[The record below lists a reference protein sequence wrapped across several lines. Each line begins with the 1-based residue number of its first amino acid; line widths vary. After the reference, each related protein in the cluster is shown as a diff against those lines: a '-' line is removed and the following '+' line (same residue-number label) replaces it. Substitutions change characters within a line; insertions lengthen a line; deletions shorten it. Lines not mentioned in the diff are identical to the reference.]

1 MPDGKKPLVFDTGH
15 LQFHKSLAAA
25 ASTGECPNRRCDA
38 GPSPDAR
45 PGRRTL
51 NDLAWALGGL
61 ALGYLAQ
68 GLLEHD
74 QLGEG
79 LVVYAV
85 AIPLFAVHLAR
96 FRDGAGRVPGDAQR
110 QSPNDG
116 LPSDADVPDPGIRRR
131 VGWGV
136 AAAGFIVSLASLP
149 LFVQELHAAA
159 WFLYLS
165 SLLLFVGGMWL
176 VEPRTKSW
184 VSGSSDGQAQ
194 GNRALVPGAYWL
206 VAILVLALFL
216 RLFHFGSLPF
226 GTWYDEAVAG
236 IDARRILQDPSFR
249 PVFWHS
255 MNHPAHHLYLF
266 ALALKA
272 LGDNIAA
279 LRVVSVLFGIGTVI
293 TAYLFGREYLG
304 LRWGLLLGFLV
315 ATMRWDV
322 NFSRIAMNGIDTPFF
337 EFLTLYLALR
347 VLRGRFGSWRSIAA
361 TGLSLG
367 LGLCFYTGFR
377 LFVVAFILMGL
388 MLLWAR
394 SRPSGGLVVSGRPGP
409 YEGRG
414 FRPLLRLGLFVTA
427 VWLVVMPVAL
437 FSWQNAPAFWQR
449 TQTVSVFTNR
459 DDPNLVRAIAG
470 NIQKHALMFN
480 YKGDN
485 NGRHNLPGAPTLD
498 RLSAALFALGIGL
511 ALVRRDRVS
520 VFFLLLLPVG
530 LAGGIFSLDFEAPQ
544 SLRSIASM
552 PAVIFFIGL
561 SLNALWVELRWAAR
575 ITRPRYSLILVAIGL
590 GIIAVSNGVTYFG
603 RQARDVAVRQA
614 FSTTET
620 MVGKQV
626 AELGPDPIYY
636 FSPLFF
642 DHPCIRFHAPA
653 QSPRSVRKVMTLPDP
668 VPAREPADRSVV
680 YFIHP
685 DEAWVLDWAR
695 QLYPQAHFE
704 RLPVE
709 SAYPTAVLMV
719 RLEPNDVRSV
729 QGLEVRSWAGED
741 EEGMPLSVGRA
752 LVVEED
758 WPHDAHLD
766 LPFVVEWSGVL
777 YAPQFGHYT
786 LAMEAPGR
794 ASLTLDGRD
803 FEGVGEVTIAPLL
816 AQGNHDLRL
825 RAEGG
830 QGRVRLAWRPPGE
843 EMAPIPTWALYSFPV
858 AAHGLLGE
866 YYPNANWQGQP
877 TLARVDPVLNVYFH
891 VMPLPRP
898 YSVEWTGALDV
909 PYSGLY
915 ALGLRSVD
923 AARLFVDDQLRVEA
937 VVPDQ
942 YTEHLIALEAGLH
955 DLRISYQDQTER
967 SRIHLYWTRPGGEME
982 IIPSPYLWPSAD
994 GARATVP
1001 VPATQLPSP
1010 AEMLPMELR
1019 WQATWGAPGDGPGEF
1034 VEPRDVA
1041 VIGNVVFVA
1050 DTGNRRVQAWDR
1062 DGTYRQAWAGGQ
1074 EPFEEPLALAADP
1087 QGRLLVLDSLQGW
1100 IYRFDREGNAL
1111 DRIAGPGA
1119 QTFHPRGMTSLP
1131 DGAVVVADTGGARL
1145 AILDAAGN
1153 IVGDLGTLGDAPGQ
1167 FHEPTDAAMDQA
1179 GTYYVVEA
1187 HNQRVQRVDRRGGSQ
1202 GAWDIPPSIAH
1213 DGPHLAWAPDS
1224 SLLVTA
1230 PDEGAILRYA
1240 PDGRLLDRW
1249 THAGAA
1255 VMQRPVGIYADAV
1268 GTLYVTDTGT
1278 HQVYVF
1284 EMVQASSPEGEE
1296 D

>member
-1 MPDGKKPLVFDTGH
+1 MEYHSCLST
-15 LQFHKSLAAA
+15 AN
-25 ASTGECPNRRCDA
+25 STGEDLGRRSDA
-38 GPSPDAR
+38 GPSPAAR
-45 PGRRTL
+45 PTRRTL
-51 NDLAWALGGL
+51 NRLVWALGGL
-61 ALGYLAQ
+61 GLGYVAQ
-68 GLLEHD
+68 GILEHD
-74 QLGEG
+74 RLGEG
-79 LVVYAV
+79 LLLYAV

-96 FRDGAGRVPGDAQR
+96 SRDGAGCVPGDAPR
-110 QSPNDG
+110 QSPNGG
-116 LPSDADVPDPGIRRR
+116 LPGDADVPNPGIGSRL
-131 VGWGV
+131 GWGI
-136 AAAGFIVSLASLP
+136 AAAGFILSLASLP
-149 LFVQELHAAA
+149 LFVQELHTAA
-159 WFLYLS
+159 WFLYLT
-165 SLLLFVGGMWL
+165 SLLLFAGGMWL
-176 VEPRTKSW
+176 VGPRTRGR
-184 VSGSSDGQAQ
+184 VTGSSDGQAQ
-194 GNRALVPGAYWL
+194 GSQALVPGAYWL
-206 VAILVLALFL
+206 AAILVLALFF
-216 RLFHFGSLPF
+216 RFFHFGSLPF

-236 IDARRILQDPSFR
+236 IDARRILEDPSFR

-266 ALALKA
+266 ALALKV

-293 TAYLFGREYLG
+293 TAYLFGREHLG

-337 EFLTLYLALR
+337 EFLTLYLAVR
-347 VLRGRFGSWRSIAA
+347 VLGGRFVSWRLIAA

-388 MLLWAR
+388 MLSWAM
-394 SRPSGGLVVSGRPGP
+394 SRLSGGLVAPGRPGP
-409 YEGRG
+409 WKGRG
-414 FRPLLRLGLFVTA
+414 FRPLLRLGLFVAA

-437 FSWQNAPAFWQR
+437 FARQNAPVFWQR

-480 YKGDN
+480 YRGDN

-511 ALVRRDRVS
+511 ALVRRDPVS
-520 VFFLLLLPVG
+520 IFFLLLLPVG

-544 SLRSIASM
+544 SLRSIASL
-552 PAVIFFIGL
+552 PAVVFFIGL
-561 SLNALWVELRWAAR
+561 SLDALWVELRWAAR
-575 ITRPRYSLILVAIGL
+575 ITRPRYSLVLVAMGL
-590 GIIAVSNGVTYFG
+590 GIITVSNGVTYFG
-603 RQARDVAVRQA
+603 RQARDVAVWQA

-626 AELGPDPIYY
+626 AELGPEPIYY

-653 QSPRSVRKVMTLPDP
+653 QSPQSVRKVMSLPDP
-668 VPAREPADRSVV
+668 LPAREPADRSVV

-685 DEAWVLDWAR
+685 DEAWVVDWAR
-695 QLYPQAHFE
+695 QLYPQAHFDS
-704 RLPVE
+704 LPAE
-709 SAYPTAVLMV
+709 SAYPIAVLMV
-719 RLEPNDVRSV
+719 RLEPNDVLSV
-729 QGLEVRSWAGED
+729 QGLEVRSWAGDD
-741 EEGMPLSVGRA
+741 EEAMPLSIGHA
-752 LVVEED
+752 LLVNED
-758 WPHDAHLD
+758 WPQDAHLD

-777 YAPQFGHYT
+777 YAPEFGHYT
-786 LAMEAPGR
+786 LATEAPGR
-794 ASLTLDGRD
+794 ASLTLDGQD

-843 EMAPIPTWALYSFPV
+843 EMAPIPTGALYSFPV
-858 AAHGLLGE
+858 TGHGLLGE
-866 YYPNANWQGQP
+866 YYANPKWEGQP
-877 TLARVDPVLNVYFH
+877 TLARVDPVLNAYFH
-891 VMPLPRP
+891 VTPLPRP

-909 PYSGLY
+909 PYAGLY

-923 AARLFVDDQLRVEA
+923 AARLFLDDQLTVEA
-937 VVPDQ
+937 LVPDQ
-942 YTEHLIALEAGLH
+942 YTEHVITLEAGLH

-994 GARATVP
+994 SARATVP

-1010 AEMLPMELR
+1010 AEMPPMELR

-1041 VIGNVVFVA
+1041 VIDNVVFVA

-1074 EPFEEPLALAADP
+1074 EPFEEPLALAGDP

-1111 DRIAGPGA
+1111 DRIAGPGVP
-1119 QTFHPRGMTSLP
+1119 TFHPRGMTALP

-1167 FHEPTDAAMDQA
+1167 FHEPTDVAMDEA
-1179 GTYYVVEA
+1179 GTYYVAEA
-1187 HNQRVQRVDRRGGSQ
+1187 HNQRLQRVDRRGGSL
-1202 GAWDIPPSIAH
+1202 GTWSMPPSIAH

-1230 PDEGAILRYA
+1230 PGEGAILRYA

-1249 THAGAA
+1249 TQAGA
-1255 VMQRPVGIYADAV
+1255 VTIQQPVGIYADAV

-1284 EMVQASSPEGEE
+1284 EMVQPPAPKGEE

>member
-1 MPDGKKPLVFDTGH
+1 MEYHSCLST
-15 LQFHKSLAAA
+15 AN
-25 ASTGECPNRRCDA
+25 STGEDLGRRSDA
-38 GPSPDAR
+38 GPSPAAR
-45 PGRRTL
+45 PTRRTL
-51 NDLAWALGGL
+51 NRLVWALGGL
-61 ALGYLAQ
+61 GLGYVAQ
-68 GLLEHD
+68 GILEHD
-74 QLGEG
+74 RLGEG
-79 LVVYAV
+79 LLLYAV
-85 AIPLFAVHLAR
+85 AIPLFAVHLGR
-96 FRDGAGRVPGDAQR
+96 SRHGAECLPGDAPR
-110 QSPNDG
+110 QSPNHG
-116 LPSDADVPDPGIRRR
+116 LPGDADVPAAGIRSRL
-131 VGWGV
+131 GWGI
-136 AAAGFIVSLASLP
+136 AAAGFILSLASLL
-149 LFVQELHAAA
+149 LFVQELHTVA
-159 WFLYLS
+159 WLLYLT

-176 VEPRTKSW
+176 VGPRTRGRA
-184 VSGSSDGQAQ
+184 SGRSEGQAQ
-194 GNRALVPGAYWL
+194 GKQALVPGAYWL
-206 VAILVLALFL
+206 VAILLLALFF
-216 RLFHFGSLPF
+216 RFFQFGSLPF

-266 ALALKA
+266 ALALKV

-279 LRVVSVLFGIGTVI
+279 LRVVSVVFGIGTVI
-293 TAYLFGREYLG
+293 TAYLFGREHLG

-347 VLRGRFGSWRSIAA
+347 VLRGRVLSWRLIAA

-388 MLLWAR
+388 MLLWAM
-394 SRPSGGLVVSGRPGP
+394 SRLSGGLVAPGRPGAYGGP
-409 YEGRG
+409 G
-414 FRPLLRLGLFVTA
+414 FRPLLRLGLFVAA

-437 FSWQNAPAFWQR
+437 FSWQNAPVFWQR

-480 YKGDN
+480 YRGDN

-511 ALVRRDRVS
+511 AVVRRDRVS
-520 VFFLLLLPVG
+520 IFFLLLLPVG

-544 SLRSIASM
+544 SLRSIAAM

-561 SLNALWVELRWAAR
+561 SLDALWVELRWAAR
-575 ITRPRYSLILVAIGL
+575 ITRPRYSLVLVAMGL
-590 GIIAVSNGVTYFG
+590 GIITVSNGVTYFG
-603 RQARDVAVRQA
+603 RQARDVAVWQA

-626 AELGPDPIYY
+626 AELGPEPIYY

-653 QSPRSVRKVMTLPDP
+653 QSPQSVRKVMSLPDP
-668 VPAREPADRSVV
+668 LPAREPADRSVV

-685 DEAWVLDWAR
+685 DEAWVVDWAR
-695 QLYPQAHFE
+695 QLYPQAHFDS
-704 RLPVE
+704 LPAE
-709 SAYPTAVLMV
+709 SAYPIAVLMV
-719 RLEPNDVRSV
+719 RLEPNDVLSV
-729 QGLEVRSWAGED
+729 QGLEVRSWAGDD
-741 EEGMPLSVGRA
+741 EEAMPLSIGHA
-752 LVVEED
+752 LLVNED
-758 WPHDAHLD
+758 WPQDAHLD

-777 YAPQFGHYT
+777 YAPEFGHYT
-786 LAMEAPGR
+786 LATEAPGR
-794 ASLTLDGRD
+794 ASLTLDGQD

-843 EMAPIPTWALYSFPV
+843 EMAPIPTGALYSFPV
-858 AAHGLLGE
+858 TGHGLLGE
-866 YYPNANWQGQP
+866 YYANPKWEGQP
-877 TLARVDPVLNVYFH
+877 TLARVDPVLNAYFH
-891 VMPLPRP
+891 VTPLPRP

-909 PYSGLY
+909 PYAGLY

-923 AARLFVDDQLRVEA
+923 AARLFLDDQLTVEA
-937 VVPDQ
+937 LVPDQ
-942 YTEHLIALEAGLH
+942 YTEHVITLEAGLH

-982 IIPSPYLWPSAD
+982 IIPSPYLWPNAD
-994 GARATVP
+994 TARATVP
-1001 VPATQLPSP
+1001 VAETQLPSP
-1010 AEMLPMELR
+1010 AEMPPMELR

-1041 VIGNVVFVA
+1041 VIDNVVFVA

-1074 EPFEEPLALAADP
+1074 EPFEEPLALAGDP

-1111 DRIAGPGA
+1111 DRIAGPGIQA
-1119 QTFHPRGMTSLP
+1119 FHPRGMTALP

-1145 AILDAAGN
+1145 AILDADGHL
-1153 IVGDLGTLGDAPGQ
+1153 VGDLGTLGDAPGQ
-1167 FHEPTDAAMDQA
+1167 FHEPTDVAMGQD
-1179 GTYYVVEA
+1179 GTYYVAEA
-1187 HNQRVQRVDRRGGSQ
+1187 HNQRMQRVDRRGGSLDS
-1202 GAWDIPPSIAH
+1202 WNIPPSIAH

-1230 PDEGAILRYA
+1230 PGEGAILRYA

-1249 THAGAA
+1249 TQAGA
-1255 VMQRPVGIYADAV
+1255 VTIQQPVGIYADAV

-1284 EMVQASSPEGEE
+1284 EMVQPPAPKGEE

>member
-1 MPDGKKPLVFDTGH
+1 MDHQP
-15 LQFHKSLAAA
+15 
-25 ASTGECPNRRCDA
+25 DA
-38 GPSPDAR
+38 GVSPDAR
-45 PGRRTL
+45 PARRTL
-51 NDLAWALGGL
+51 NRLVWALGGL
-61 ALGYLAQ
+61 GLGYLAQ
-68 GLLEHD
+68 GILEHD
-74 QLGEG
+74 RLGEG
-79 LVVYAV
+79 LLLYAV

-96 FRDGAGRVPGDAQR
+96 SRDGAGCLPGDAPR

-116 LPSDADVPDPGIRRR
+116 LPGESDVPDPGIRSRL
-131 VGWGV
+131 GWGI
-136 AAAGFIVSLASLP
+136 AAAGFILSLASLA
-149 LFVQELHAAA
+149 LFVQELHTAA
-159 WFLYLS
+159 WFLYLT
-165 SLLLFVGGMWL
+165 SLLLFGGGMWL
-176 VEPRTKSW
+176 VGPRTRGRASCR
-184 VSGSSDGQAQ
+184 SDGQAQ
-194 GNRALVPGAYWL
+194 GKQALVPGAYWL
-206 VAILVLALFL
+206 VAILLLALFF
-216 RLFHFGSLPF
+216 RFFQFGSLPF

-266 ALALKA
+266 ALALKV

-279 LRVVSVLFGIGTVI
+279 LRVVSVVFGMGTVI
-293 TAYLFGREYLG
+293 TAYLFGREHLG

-347 VLRGRFGSWRSIAA
+347 VLQGRLLSWRLIAA

-388 MLLWAR
+388 MLLWAM
-394 SRPSGGLVVSGRPGP
+394 SRLAGGLVGPGGP
-409 YEGRG
+409 GAYGGRG
-414 FRPLLRLGLFVTA
+414 FRPLLRLGLFVAA

-437 FSWQNAPAFWQR
+437 FSWQNAPVFWQR

-459 DDPNLVRAIAG
+459 DDPNLGRAIAG

-480 YKGDN
+480 YRGDN

-498 RLSAALFALGIGL
+498 RLSAVLFALGIGL
-511 ALVRRDRVS
+511 AVVRRDRVS
-520 VFFLLLLPVG
+520 IFFLVLLPIG

-544 SLRSIASM
+544 SLRSIAAM

-561 SLNALWVELRWAAR
+561 SLDALWVELRWAAR

-590 GIIAVSNGVTYFG
+590 GIITVSNGVTYFG
-603 RQARDVAVRQA
+603 RQAGDMAVWQA

-626 AELGPDPIYY
+626 AELGPEPIYY

-653 QSPRSVRKVMTLPDP
+653 QSPQGVRKVMSLPDP
-668 VPAREPADRSVV
+668 LPAREPADRSVV

-685 DEAWVLDWAR
+685 DEAWVVDWAR
-695 QLYPQAHFE
+695 QLYPQAHFDS
-704 RLPVE
+704 LPAE

-719 RLEPNDVRSV
+719 RLEPNDVLSV

-741 EEGMPLSVGRA
+741 EEGMPLSVGHA
-752 LVVEED
+752 LLVNED
-758 WPHDAHLD
+758 WPQDAHLD

-786 LAMEAPGR
+786 LAMEGPGR
-794 ASLTLDGRD
+794 ASLTLDGQD
-803 FEGVGEVTIAPLL
+803 FVGVGGVTIAPLL
-816 AQGNHDLRL
+816 AEGNHDLRL

-830 QGRVRLAWRPPGE
+830 QGRVRLTWRPPGE

-858 AAHGLLGE
+858 TGHGLLGE
-866 YYPNANWQGQP
+866 YYANPNWEGQP
-877 TLARVDPVLNVYFH
+877 TLARVDPVLDAYFH
-891 VMPLPRP
+891 VTPLPRP

-909 PYSGLY
+909 PYAGLY

-923 AARLFVDDQLRVEA
+923 AARLFLDGQLTVEA
-937 VVPDQ
+937 LVPDE
-942 YTEHLIALEAGLH
+942 YAEHVITLEAGLH

-994 GARATVP
+994 TARARLP
-1001 VPATQLPSP
+1001 VPETQLPSP
-1010 AEMLPMELR
+1010 AEMPPMELR

-1041 VIGNVVFVA
+1041 VIDNVVFVA

-1074 EPFEEPLALAADP
+1074 EPFEEPLALAGDP

-1100 IYRFDREGNAL
+1100 IYRFDPEGNAL
-1111 DRIAGPGA
+1111 DRIGGPGI
-1119 QTFHPRGMTSLP
+1119 QTFHPRGMTALP

-1145 AILDAAGN
+1145 ATLDAAGN
-1153 IVGDLGTLGDAPGQ
+1153 LVGDLGTLGDAPGQ
-1167 FHEPTDAAMDQA
+1167 FHEPTDVAMDQD
-1179 GTYYVVEA
+1179 GTYYVAEA
-1187 HNQRVQRVDRRGGSQ
+1187 HNQRLQRVDRRGGSL
-1202 GAWDIPPSIAH
+1202 GSWNIPPSIAH
-1213 DGPHLAWAPDS
+1213 DGPHLAWAPDG

-1230 PDEGAILRYA
+1230 PGEGAILRYA

-1249 THAGAA
+1249 TQAGAA
-1255 VMQRPVGIYADAV
+1255 TLQQPVGIYADAV

-1284 EMVQASSPEGEE
+1284 EMVQPSAPEGEE